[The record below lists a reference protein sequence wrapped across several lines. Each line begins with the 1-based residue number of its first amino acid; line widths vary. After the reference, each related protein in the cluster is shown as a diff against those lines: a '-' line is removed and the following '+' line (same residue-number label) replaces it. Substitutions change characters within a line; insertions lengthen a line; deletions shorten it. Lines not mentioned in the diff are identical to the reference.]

1 MSGVGRG
8 GDVIN
13 RGVRRRRA
21 VSRVMDARMR
31 AGTGCPGREVVVCRR
46 EHGHVRLVGGVE
58 GWLAALLLH
67 HGVEHRAGDHR
78 GRGLHHQRGA

>member
-1 MSGVGRG
+1 MSGVGWG

-13 RGVRRRRA
+13 RGVRRGRA
-21 VSRVMDARMR
+21 VSRVLDARMR
-31 AGTGCPGREVVVCRR
+31 ARTGCPGSDVVVCCG
-46 EHGHVRLVGGVE
+46 EHGHIWLVGGVE

-78 GRGLHHQRGA
+78 GRGLHH